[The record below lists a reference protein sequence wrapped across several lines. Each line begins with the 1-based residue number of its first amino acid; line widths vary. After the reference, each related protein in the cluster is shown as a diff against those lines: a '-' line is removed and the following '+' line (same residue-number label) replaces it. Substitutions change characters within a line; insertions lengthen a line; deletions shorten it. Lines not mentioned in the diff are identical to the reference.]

1 MQGGSGLG
9 AVPYT
14 GDTLAFPEDLDP
26 SRPGPHDEL
35 KLAFA
40 VWVAKLIADADGVL
54 DLAEIRLLTRRFPND
69 LLRSMGLMD
78 EQGDYTPR
86 YHDARIE
93 AAHQLRRA
101 LPLEE
106 RLELVTIFH
115 ELCMADDV
123 LEQAELLVL
132 REAAEALGIDVR
144 QLSRHL
150 RDLKG

>member
-1 MQGGSGLG
+1 MRHTLRVDES
-9 AVPYT
+9 AVHLRIT
-14 GDTLAFPEDLDP
+14 GD
-26 SRPGPHDEL
+26 
-35 KLAFA
+35 
-40 VWVAKLIADADGVL
+40 
-54 DLAEIRLLTRRFPND
+54 
-69 LLRSMGLMD
+69 
-78 EQGDYTPR
+78 R

-93 AAHQLRRA
+93 AAHELRTS

-132 REAAEALGIDVR
+132 REAAEALGLDVR